1 MKMAGSTGN
10 PTSTSTPKS
19 PTVLASGAE
28 EVGAPT
34 PAEKSPVDPQTGKG
48 DLGTDDLQSG
58 DAGIKP
64 GSVADQ
70 NQRRSDQASDTA
82 GAATKPV
89 PPS

>member
-1 MKMAGSTGN
+1 MDGSTGN

-19 PTVLASGAE
+19 PSVLASGAE
-28 EVGAPT
+28 EIGAPT

-48 DLGTDDLQSG
+48 DLGTDDLPSNG
-58 DAGIKP
+58 DVGIKP

-82 GAATKPV
+82 GTATKPV
-89 PPS
+89 PLS